1 MSNAF
6 DMRPFAIGDFMRR
19 YWVETGDL
27 KRVAT
32 RHAGK
37 QLERNYGISGFNAE
51 VHIQDLVSELFL
63 TVHDELTKVP
73 DKFAT
78 MLDAKKYAVT
88 VIQTRVANLVVP
100 MMEQATIPRN
110 NKSIARSKGKEVSGN
125 EVKKD
130 KDGNW
135 LDAET
140 FKLDPTY
147 QSSFMGSPRKDIIER
162 VDWASYDMQELD
174 DWAYSDIDTADI
186 EYSFGH
192 RIPRTLSGEEQQYL
206 MNAMSYSDNL
216 RSEIPEAYSDR
227 NESERLAAELYEEQL
242 QALAAQPALFG
253 HNGGPALED
262 TEDNAE
268 GLITEMVGPLMQS
281 LSPLEQEALIE
292 VAKYLSHSG
301 NDQEKITA
309 AWYHAGDMLGKSKEQ
324 MRRLKS
330 NIAQKGR
337 KIGTQ

>member
-6 DMRPFAIGDFMRR
+6 DMRPFAIDDFMQR

-37 QLERNYGISGFNAE
+37 QLERNYGISGFDAE

-63 TVHDELTKVP
+63 ELQENLSRYP
-73 DKFAT
+73 EKFDT
-78 MLDAKKYAVT
+78 MLDAKKYGVT
-88 VIQTRVANLVVP
+88 LLKTRVANLVVP
-100 MMEQATIPRN
+100 MMEQATIPKN

-147 QSSFMGSPRKDIIER
+147 QGSFMGSPRKDVMER
-162 VDWASYDMQELD
+162 VDWASYDMQEWD

-192 RIPRTLSGEEQQYL
+192 RIPRTLPEEERQYL
-206 MNAMSYSDNL
+206 MNAMSYTDNL
-216 RSEIPEAYSDR
+216 QSEIQEAYVGR
-227 NESERLAAELYEEQL
+227 NRTESLAAELYEEQL
-242 QALAAQPALFG
+242 RALAAQPELFG

-262 TEDNAE
+262 TDNTAE
-268 GLITEMVGPLMQS
+268 ELVTEMIGPLMQS

-301 NDQEKITA
+301 DDQEKVTA
-309 AWYHAGDMLGKSKEQ
+309 AWYHAGDVLGKGKEQ

-337 KIGTQ
+337 KIGIR